1 MKIHEVHNILYV
13 LICQNILSK
22 NQKKKFIQDLRH
34 LWSTGFELRRSNARS
49 FRLFMFPLS
58 RSWVSSRWGKDE
70 AFTDSTHVLIP
81 LRSNFIFKA
90 CFDPLPQRTL
100 FSEWFCLRTNFVI
113 TAHQHTAGSFDVRF
127 LSLRIYLYSR
137 MKMEKQINF

>member
-1 MKIHEVHNILYV
+1 MNVHNILYV

-58 RSWVSSRWGKDE
+58 RSWVSSRWEKDE
-70 AFTDSTHVLIP
+70 AFH
-81 LRSNFIFKA
+81 
-90 CFDPLPQRTL
+90 
-100 FSEWFCLRTNFVI
+100 
-113 TAHQHTAGSFDVRF
+113 RF
-127 LSLRIYLYSR
+127 NSRIDTVKIKFY
-137 MKMEKQINF
+137 I

>member
-1 MKIHEVHNILYV
+1 MNVHNILYV

-22 NQKKKFIQDLRH
+22 NQKKNSFKTYVIYGRQD
-34 LWSTGFELRRSNARS
+34 SNCVDRMHD
-49 FRLFMFPLS
+49 LLD
-58 RSWVSSRWGKDE
+58 SSCFHCRDPECHHDE
-70 AFTDSTHVLIP
+70 KRTKRFTDSTHVLIP
-81 LRSNFIFKA
+81 LRSNFIFKP
-90 CFDPLPQRTL
+90 CFNPLPQRTL